1 LERAREDTERRE
13 AVVLVH
19 GLWGTDLGLRG
30 LGRRL
35 QRAGLEVRYYRYPS
49 WRGRLGDIAHGLR
62 ELVERTE
69 GDRVHLVGH
78 SLGGI
83 VIAKMLASAPPPRV
97 GRVAFLGSP
106 LRGSAAV
113 RAISRNR
120 LGRWILGP
128 VALEGIVER
137 RPPEPSDRE
146 VLVVAGT
153 LPLGIGLLFGI
164 PRPHDGWIQVS
175 ETGNEGVRVFR
186 SRAWHFGLLLSRR
199 VAGEVCAFFRGE
211 SE

>member
-1 LERAREDTERRE
+1 MGRVWEETERRE
-13 AVVLVH
+13 TVVLVH
-19 GLWGTDLGLRG
+19 GLWGSDLGLRR

-35 QRAGLEVRYYRYPS
+35 QRAGLGVRYYRYPS
-49 WRGRLGDIAHGLR
+49 WRGRLEEIVLGLR

-69 GDRVHLVGH
+69 GDRVHLLGH

-83 VIAKMLASAPPPRV
+83 VIAKMLASDPSPRV

-113 RAISRNR
+113 TAISRNR

-128 VALEGIVER
+128 VALEGIVEG

-175 ETGNEGVRVFR
+175 ETGIEGVRAFR
-186 SRAWHFGLLLSRR
+186 SRAWHFGLLLSPK
-199 VAGEVCAFFRGE
+199 VAGAVCDFFHGE
-211 SE
+211 PE